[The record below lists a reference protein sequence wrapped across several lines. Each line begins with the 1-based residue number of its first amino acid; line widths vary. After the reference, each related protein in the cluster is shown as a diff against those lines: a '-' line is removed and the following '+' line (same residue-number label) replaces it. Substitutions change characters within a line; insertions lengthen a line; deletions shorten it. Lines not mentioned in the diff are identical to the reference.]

1 MPYTETGGVTVVA
14 LLEAEM
20 GFVENLR
27 RLRAGKDWS
36 QDRAAREV
44 GVPVRTYLNWEL
56 GKSEPRMTA
65 VVKLARAFGVTADEL
80 LAGVGEEEPAPEAP
94 RKPPTK
100 PAWWKGKKK

>member
-1 MPYTETGGVTVVA
+1 VVA

-27 RLRAGKDWS
+27 RLRADKGWS

-65 VVKLARAFGVTADEL
+65 VVRLARTYGVTTDEL
-80 LAGVGEEEPAPEAP
+80 LAGVGEEEPAPEPPAP
-94 RKPPTK
+94 K
-100 PAWWKGKKK
+100 KGKKK